1 MMSNTRLQDWDQ
13 SLRPE
18 AWAGEIRVNLVRL
31 AAIVLFYGRHLVE
44 WFLAAPDAPIRGRYH
59 LAVTGVVLLW
69 TVLALLLH
77 GWLSRRYF
85 EPWMKYLAIA
95 VDGLMITLLC
105 GLAGG
110 PRTPLVLVYFGLIA
124 SSPLRLSIRAVYF
137 ATAVAM
143 VGYLVLLGHY
153 AWYQIGFR
161 RYYATPE
168 LRIPRSEEIIT
179 LLAMLVCGLFAG
191 QSVRQI
197 RRIVATQTSS
207 ADSGDYPSTV
217 AEKGQGEP

>member
-1 MMSNTRLQDWDQ
+1 MNNTRSQEWDTT
-13 SLRPE
+13 LRPE
-18 AWAGEIRVNLVRL
+18 AWAGEIRVNLIRL

-44 WFLAAPDAPIRGRYH
+44 WFLSAPDAPIRGRYH

-77 GWLSRRYF
+77 GWLARKYF

-105 GLAGG
+105 ILAGG

-137 ATAVAM
+137 ATALAM
-143 VGYLVLLGHY
+143 AGYLVLLGHY

-168 LRIPRSEEIIT
+168 LRIPRNEEIIT

-191 QSVRQI
+191 QIVRQI
-197 RRIVATQTSS
+197 RRIAATQMAAVESGDESS
-207 ADSGDYPSTV
+207 AAP
-217 AEKGQGEP
+217 EKGADQP

>member
-1 MMSNTRLQDWDQ
+1 MMSNAASQDWDQ

-18 AWAGEIRVNLVRL
+18 AWAGEIRVNLIRL

-44 WFLAAPDAPIRGRYH
+44 WFLAAPGAPIRGRYH
-59 LAVTGVVLLW
+59 LAVTGLVLLW

-105 GLAGG
+105 ILAGG

-143 VGYLVLLGHY
+143 VGYLILLGHY

-191 QSVRQI
+191 QIVRQI
-197 RRIVATQTSS
+197 RRIAATQMSA
-207 ADSGDYPSTV
+207 ADSGDESST
-217 AEKGQGEP
+217 APEKGAGQP

>member
-1 MMSNTRLQDWDQ
+1 MMSKTQSQDWDQ

-18 AWAGEIRVNLVRL
+18 AWAGEIRVNLIRL
-31 AAIVLFYGRHLVE
+31 AAIVLFYGRHLIE
-44 WFLAAPDAPIRGRYH
+44 WFLSAPDAPIRGRYH

-105 GLAGG
+105 ILAGG

-143 VGYLVLLGHY
+143 AGYLVLLGHY

-161 RYYATPE
+161 RYYATPG

-191 QSVRQI
+191 QVVRQI
-197 RRIVATQTSS
+197 RRIVATQISPVEAGGESS
-207 ADSGDYPSTV
+207 TAS
-217 AEKGQGEP
+217 EKGQSPP

>member
-44 WFLAAPDAPIRGRYH
+44 WFLAAPGTPIRGRYH
-59 LAVTGVVLLW
+59 LSVTGVVLLW

-105 GLAGG
+105 ILAGG
-110 PRTPLVLVYFGLIA
+110 PRTPLVLVNFGLLA

-143 VGYLVLLGHY
+143 AGYLVLLGHY

-191 QSVRQI
+191 QILRQV
-197 RRIVATQTSS
+197 RRIAATQMSAIDSS
-207 ADSGDYPSTV
+207 DDSST
-217 AEKGQGEP
+217 APEKGAGPS

>member
-1 MMSNTRLQDWDQ
+1 MSDTRLNEWEP

-18 AWAGEIRVNLVRL
+18 AWAGEIRVNLIRL
-31 AAIVLFYGRHLVE
+31 AAIVLFYGRHLIE

-85 EPWMKYLAIA
+85 EPWMKFLAIA

-105 GLAGG
+105 ILAGG

-137 ATAVAM
+137 ATAVATA
-143 VGYLVLLGHY
+143 GYLVLLGHY
-153 AWYQIGFR
+153 EWYQIGFR

-191 QSVRQI
+191 QIVRQI
-197 RRIVATQTSS
+197 RRIAATQMSA
-207 ADSGDYPSTV
+207 ADSGDEGST
-217 AEKGQGEP
+217 APEEGAGQP

>member
-1 MMSNTRLQDWDQ
+1 
-13 SLRPE
+13 
-18 AWAGEIRVNLVRL
+18 
-31 AAIVLFYGRHLVE
+31 VLFYGRHLVE
-44 WFLAAPDAPIRGRYH
+44 WFLADPGTPIRGRYH

-69 TVLALLLH
+69 TVLALLLQ
-77 GWLSRRYF
+77 GWLSRKLF

-95 VDGLMITLLC
+95 VDGLIITLLC
-105 GLAGG
+105 MLAGG

-143 VGYLVLLGHY
+143 MGYLVLLGHC

-191 QSVRQI
+191 QIVRQI
-197 RRIVATQTSS
+197 RRIAATQMSS
-207 ADSGDYPSTV
+207 VESGEESLDQS
-217 AEKGQGEP
+217 EK

>member
-1 MMSNTRLQDWDQ
+1 MMSKTQSQDWDQ

-18 AWAGEIRVNLVRL
+18 AWAGEIRVNLIRL
-31 AAIVLFYGRHLVE
+31 AAIVLFYGRHLIE
-44 WFLAAPDAPIRGRYH
+44 WFLAAANAPIRGRYH
-59 LAVTGVVLLW
+59 LAVTGLVLLW

-105 GLAGG
+105 ILAGG

-143 VGYLVLLGHY
+143 ISYLILLGHY

-168 LRIPRSEEIIT
+168 LRLPRSEEIIT

-191 QSVRQI
+191 QVVRQI
-197 RRIVATQTSS
+197 RRIAATQMSS
-207 ADSGDYPSTV
+207 IDSSDESST
-217 AEKGQGEP
+217 ASKEPQSQP

>member
-1 MMSNTRLQDWDQ
+1 MMSNTQSQDWDQ

-18 AWAGEIRVNLVRL
+18 AWAGEIRVNLIRL
-31 AAIVLFYGRHLVE
+31 AAIVLFYGRHLIE

-59 LAVTGVVLLW
+59 LAVTGLVLLW

-85 EPWMKYLAIA
+85 EPWMKYLAIT

-105 GLAGG
+105 ILAGG

-153 AWYQIGFR
+153 AWYQVGFR

-168 LRIPRSEEIIT
+168 LRIPRSEEIVT

-191 QSVRQI
+191 QIVRQI
-197 RRIVATQTSS
+197 RRIAATQMSA
-207 ADSGDYPSTV
+207 ADSGDEPST
-217 AEKGQGEP
+217 ASKEPQSQP